1 MKQLTDEQKHFR
13 EIVRAY
19 HTELVLHPGGWG
31 DDLIPLWQNQVIRQ
45 RLEMI
50 DNGGWNKATDT
61 EVAIYLSAA
70 SGVAPFDRDW
80 TDIFVYE
87 VSLLMGNAVYNA
99 LGEPNNGLTDYQ
111 KTEVEHLKHQI
122 RDKQIKVEKKGVA
135 MLKNKI
141 LIEEREDGTLFG
153 VDPYVKK
160 LGLTWEQ
167 TIAQLPFLREITSI
181 AEEQWKL
188 SPKNPSYAPAPK
200 PEVKKLELA
209 KKVAPKKSLEA
220 PGAKIGQPALTIEKP
235 ADEISQAPITSVAE
249 AKTNS
254 PSEVVA
260 EISKNSE
267 EPKIL
272 APIASV
278 AEPMQKSVTP
288 PVPNTG
294 TPGLISQTPVTMSPC
309 GTSPGGTPHNSDN
322 LSEPEIIPGTEANV
336 QALEHAI
343 ATGEPVKVELV
354 PQTKARTSADAF
366 QYKLK
371 DGRGPVATVQEA
383 LDLLGVD
390 KATRPTHNRYDRL
403 SKKLQGE
410 IIQEKKV

>member
-50 DNGGWNKATDT
+50 DNGGWNKATDA

-70 SGVAPFDRDW
+70 SGAAPFDRDW
-80 TDIFVYE
+80 TDIFVHE

-153 VDPYVKK
+153 ISRDGVDPYVKK

-167 TIAQLPFLREITSI
+167 TIAQLPFLKEIKDI

-188 SPKNPSYAPAPK
+188 SPKNP
-200 PEVKKLELA
+200 EVKKVEPA
-209 KKVAPKKSLEA
+209 KKTPKKT
-220 PGAKIGQPALTIEKP
+220 AKPEQPALTAIEKP
-235 ADEISQAPITSVAE
+235 EAPIVSVTE
-249 AKTNS
+249 PKTNS
-254 PSEVVA
+254 PSENVV
-260 EISKNSE
+260 EK
-267 EPKIL
+267 EPVIP

-278 AEPMQKSVTP
+278 AEAP
-288 PVPNTG
+288 PKQPAQPAQAPTDAQIKPK
-294 TPGLISQTPVTMSPC
+294 TEPGLISQTPEPVPAEQQVT
-309 GTSPGGTPHNSDN
+309 TPAGF
-322 LSEPEIIPGTEANV
+322 PITPAEAV
-336 QALEHAI
+336 SVLEHHSHR
-343 ATGEPVKVELV
+343 V
-354 PQTKARTSADAF
+354 SADAF
-366 QYKLK
+366 QYRLAH
-371 DGRGPVATVQEA
+371 PPQSAQPAFFATVQEA
-383 LDLLGVD
+383 LDALGVD

-403 SKKLQGE
+403 SKKLQEE
-410 IIQEKKV
+410 IVQEKKV